1 EDAESHARGDGI
13 RNQKENDRIEIAF
26 HAFCITKGTFHMAEM
41 LFTFAS
47 YATRMEGSLTP
58 LKGMKRLADTLHPYG
73 IKITWLV
80 NHDSAEVLTNELSEW
95 HDRFGD
101 DVAVMVPHFKG
112 GAPEL
117 VAQARA
123 TRQRMQKILPWTR
136 ADIAANHV
144 RNRESLESLEA
155 AGFIGLWGFCWE
167 QIEVD
172 DITDRGCPWGFYYL
186 DPAFRTA
193 PNTRPKGL
201 IGMEWTARDLLKS
214 FHSGNPCLY
223 STDPNDVGRGGLCS
237 WEDIAYWE
245 RMAENYARNTRYND
259 HVFLLQHQ
267 EAHEMERTLCQC
279 YTDEDIREASV
290 MLDRFAAYLKGR
302 ASMMTLPEAAALY
315 RERYNHTASSYMLW
329 EDTPTK
335 PYNPDYAW
343 STPVGPWPKTFLYY
357 DRGAQMMF
365 IEGKVE
371 PVCIRNYARPYVYG
385 EFFAEPDIPRT
396 RLAHDTRFGWNRDIE
411 ILVNS
416 NRSMPYGLA
425 LWKDY
430 SLYQIA
436 EAPGLVEGKILPREL
451 LFLRYELQAGE
462 NRFHVKLQGK

>member
-1 EDAESHARGDGI
+1 MESEAIMGRLI
-13 RNQKENDRIEIAF
+13 Y
-26 HAFCITKGTFHMAEM
+26 
-41 LFTFAS
+41 LFAS
-47 YATRMEGSLTP
+47 YAARHENGATSLD
-58 LKGMKRLADTLHPYG
+58 GMRLLADTLHPHG
-73 IKITWLV
+73 VKITWIVGRESARIAADCLARWHADQGDDIAV
-80 NHDSAEVLTNELSEW
+80 HMPPLSGTLKDKQAQVSAEREAVL
-95 HDRFGD
+95 
-101 DVAVMVPHFKG
+101 
-112 GAPEL
+112 
-117 VAQARA
+117 QA
-123 TRQRMQKILPWTR
+123 LPWSNGT
-136 ADIAANHV
+136 IAAGGHTDPEIAAV
-144 RNRESLESLEA
+144 LEE
-155 AGFIGLWGFCWE
+155 AGFEGLWGFCWE
-167 QIEVD
+167 QIDVD
-172 DITDRGCPWGFYYL
+172 AITDRGCPWGFYYMDRAQRL
-186 DPAFRTA
+186 RPARGRGVIA
-193 PNTRPKGL
+193 
-201 IGMEWTARDLLKS
+201 MEWTARDLLKS